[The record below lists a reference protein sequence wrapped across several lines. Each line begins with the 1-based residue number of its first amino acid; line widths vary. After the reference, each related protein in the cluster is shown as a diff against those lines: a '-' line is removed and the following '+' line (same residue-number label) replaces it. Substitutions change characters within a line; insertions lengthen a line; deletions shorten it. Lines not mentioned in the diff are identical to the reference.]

1 MKADLRTAVITG
13 GAGALGGANVAA
25 FLAAG
30 WRAVVPWII
39 EAEAEALAQRFAAER
54 DAGRLLL
61 LQADVSE
68 AGGAQALA
76 QAAGS
81 AAALVNGAGGFEGGS
96 AFGETPAEAWDRMF
110 RINLRTAVCASAAL
124 LPLLEEQGGAIVNVA
139 ARAAWEAPANLGAY
153 AASKAGV
160 VALTRSLQAELAGR
174 GIRVNAV
181 APATIDTPAN
191 RAAMPGADFSGWTP
205 PERIAAAILWLA
217 SDSAAAVNGAV
228 LPV

>member
-1 MKADLRTAVITG
+1 MPADLRTAVITG

-30 WRAVVPWII
+30 WRAVVPWIV
-39 EAEAEALAQRFAAER
+39 EAEAQALAQRFAAEQN
-54 DAGRLLL
+54 AGRLLL

-68 AGGAQALA
+68 AQGAAALA

-81 AAALVNGAGGFEGGS
+81 AAALVNGVGGFEGGS
-96 AFGETPAEAWDRMF
+96 AFGETAAEAWDRMF

-124 LPLLEEQGGAIVNVA
+124 LPLLEAQGGAIVNVA
-139 ARAAWEAPANLGAY
+139 ARAAWEAPATLGAY
-153 AASKAGV
+153 AAAKAGV

-205 PERIAAAILWLA
+205 PGRIADAILWLA

>member
-1 MKADLRTAVITG
+1 MPADLRTAVITG

-30 WRAVVPWII
+30 WRAVVPWIV
-39 EAEAEALAQRFAAER
+39 EAEAQALAQRFAAEQN
-54 DAGRLLL
+54 AGRLLL

-68 AGGAQALA
+68 AQG
-76 QAAGS
+76 

-96 AFGETPAEAWDRMF
+96 AFGETAAEAWDRMF

-124 LPLLEEQGGAIVNVA
+124 LPLLEAQGGAIVNVA
-139 ARAAWEAPANLGAY
+139 ARAAWEAPATLGAY
-153 AASKAGV
+153 AAAKAGV

-205 PERIAAAILWLA
+205 PGRIADAILWLA

>member
-1 MKADLRTAVITG
+1 
-13 GAGALGGANVAA
+13 
-25 FLAAG
+25 
-30 WRAVVPWII
+30 
-39 EAEAEALAQRFAAER
+39 
-54 DAGRLLL
+54 
-61 LQADVSE
+61 
-68 AGGAQALA
+68 
-76 QAAGS
+76 
-81 AAALVNGAGGFEGGS
+81 
-96 AFGETPAEAWDRMF
+96 MF

-139 ARAAWEAPANLGAY
+139 ARAAWEAPATLGAY